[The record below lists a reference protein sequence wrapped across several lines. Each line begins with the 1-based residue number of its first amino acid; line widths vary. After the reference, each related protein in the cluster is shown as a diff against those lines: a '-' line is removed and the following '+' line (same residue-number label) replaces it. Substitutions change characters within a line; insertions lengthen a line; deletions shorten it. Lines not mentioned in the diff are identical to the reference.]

1 MEAARNHK
9 LPNSPNNQ
17 RRCHGPAEKDRVHGK
32 RDGSAGAHDKRTNN
46 KAHASA
52 NYREYRKR
60 RKHATGNG
68 GDPGRYGALHQR
80 AKPSGDHGREDEP
93 GTALQERQPAKRTRN
108 RSRRNRKRV
117 GLNGGYTDRRPNAHI
132 EFTGGR
138 EGNQDRKQI
147 ERDVCQ
153 ADEQG
158 EHTPLLGAD
167 PHSSRPATAPRE
179 GWPRHRGNPRRA
191 PPRRSEAQ
199 APRAR
204 YKGAEALYRRRRT
217 VRPHRPHRANWAYPS
232 SAPQPP
238 PAPNRPPIRPSRLK
252 RFGQTSPA
260 DSRAHQRPAP
270 RRAR

>member
-1 MEAARNHK
+1 MGSLPRATSSPSRSGVKSQWRPRGNHK

-167 PHSSRPATAPRE
+167 PTARDQPQRPAKDGRGTEVIHA
-179 GWPRHRGNPRRA
+179 GHHRGGQKLKRPARGTKGQKLCIGGAGPSARIVHIVQTGRILRRH
-191 PPRRSEAQ
+191 PSRH
-199 APRAR
+199 
-204 YKGAEALYRRRRT
+204 RRRT
-217 VRPHRPHRANWAYPS
+217 GR
-232 SAPQPP
+232 
-238 PAPNRPPIRPSRLK
+238 
-252 RFGQTSPA
+252 RFGRA
-260 DSRAHQRPAP
+260 D
-270 RRAR
+270 